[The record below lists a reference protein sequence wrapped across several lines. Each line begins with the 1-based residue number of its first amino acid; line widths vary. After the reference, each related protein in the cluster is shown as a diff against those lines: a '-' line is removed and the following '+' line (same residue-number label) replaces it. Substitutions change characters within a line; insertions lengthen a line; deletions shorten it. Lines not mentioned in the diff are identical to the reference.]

1 VTRVGGP
8 PRIWD
13 FGSAAKAHRLQ
24 LPQLYD
30 KTNSIGGN
38 TGLQGAISPVVGLQ
52 RRAAEEIRSVLN
64 EEGVGDMPLGV
75 DVAEASVFLELQRAG
90 VEVRDGQQ
98 IMVLAREIKRR
109 GRDHA
114 PDPGVRDG
122 GRGLP

>member
-1 VTRVGGP
+1 VGGP

-98 IMVLAREIKRR
+98 IMVLAREIKKARTR
-109 GRDHA
+109 SRS
-114 PDPGVRDG
+114 
-122 GRGLP
+122 